1 VTEISMVSQAV
12 PDRDQELSDLADST
26 QVAIDYARGLGADS
40 SEVAASLHYGL
51 DVNVRMGEVA
61 HAQVVLSGAQRM
73 VSEDDLKAYCMQHL
87 APFKVPEKIEFVDE
101 LARTASGKLIR
112 QDTRLSRS

>member
-1 VTEISMVSQAV
+1 
-12 PDRDQELSDLADST
+12 
-26 QVAIDYARGLGADS
+26 
-40 SEVAASLHYGL
+40 
-51 DVNVRMGEVA
+51 MGEVA
-61 HAQVVLSGAQRM
+61 HAQVVLSDEQDAAL
-73 VSEDDLKAYCMQHL
+73 SEDDLKVYCMQHL